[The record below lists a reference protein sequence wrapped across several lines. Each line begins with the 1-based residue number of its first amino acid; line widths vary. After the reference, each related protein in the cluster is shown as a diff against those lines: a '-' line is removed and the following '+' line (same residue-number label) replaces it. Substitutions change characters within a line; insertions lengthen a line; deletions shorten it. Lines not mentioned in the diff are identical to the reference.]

1 MHEKREREQFQNTTN
16 ILELGIG
23 RNLEGMEDFDEEK
36 WFGLREKRER
46 SRYLSVK

>member
-1 MHEKREREQFQNTTN
+1 MRKEKENSFRTLTN

-23 RNLEGMEDFDEEK
+23 RNLDGMEDFDEEK

-46 SRYLSVK
+46 LRYLSVK